1 MVYKAVLWSQDTL
14 RKPSRRKLD
23 WQRSVKFNHI
33 KKNLPVLPERE
44 SQAEAWW
51 HPVSARLFFGFLLIK
66 VSVNR
71 DWAAKR
77 SRDVSVTRQD
87 K

>member
-1 MVYKAVLWSQDTL
+1 M
-14 RKPSRRKLD
+14 
-23 WQRSVKFNHI
+23 
-33 KKNLPVLPERE
+33 LPERE

-77 SRDVSVTRQD
+77 SRDVSVTRPD
-87 K
+87 KGKLPQSLRDTLKMPFHLGCFDFKTALKLTL